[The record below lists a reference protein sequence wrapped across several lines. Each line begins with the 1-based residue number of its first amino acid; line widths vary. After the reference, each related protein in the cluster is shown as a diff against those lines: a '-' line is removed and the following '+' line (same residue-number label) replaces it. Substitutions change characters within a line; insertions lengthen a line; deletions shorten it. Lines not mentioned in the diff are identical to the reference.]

1 MESLLLIV
9 QSIGDFFQTIID
21 FFLNY
26 SRLFRATNH
35 FYQCLLH

>member
-21 FFLNY
+21 FFLNI
-26 SRLFRATNH
+26 
-35 FYQCLLH
+35 

>member
-21 FFLNY
+21 FFLNIPDY
-26 SRLFRATNH
+26 
-35 FYQCLLH
+35 